1 MGTAARIFI
10 RDLNRILH
18 NPAAVI
24 IMVGV
29 CLIPSLY
36 AWINILANWDPY
48 ANTAGVP
55 VSVVIEDEGAEI
67 PGMGEMNAG
76 ELVRERLEENHQ
88 LAWTF
93 VDSKDAAREDVE
105 SGRSYAAFII
115 PRDFTATLAGVLDGK
130 AEPAKIAYYVNE
142 KANAIAPKVT
152 DTGATELESQIS
164 EEFTRTVG
172 EVATEKLS
180 AAAAQTRGGAVTAE
194 TSAAQTLHDTSSSL
208 SELATSL
215 ADMDDTIA
223 TSRAAISSARTSLA
237 DMGNQ
242 TTSLAQTL
250 DGALDE
256 LATARTGAQTL
267 AGQLTQAM
275 SSSAGEIAGI
285 SSTAAYDIGA
295 LAGDVGWAQGKL
307 DGTIAQVK
315 ALNATLEDM
324 LTSLKSMNQGGETS
338 SGDNAGL
345 GDQIDA
351 LEKLLKA
358 QQEHLDRLQQLSDDI
373 KAASDTTRGLTT
385 SVADAIQNG
394 SSSLTG
400 LEGQLSSSALPGV
413 SSALDT
419 FAEMGGQATGSLGAL
434 APAADQASSLLQQLD
449 DVLGQTETTIDD
461 VSATLSAASERI
473 GTLAGDVDALQSSQ
487 AMRALQDLVQLD
499 PKRLGEHLASPV
511 DVAMQAVFPVANY
524 GSGVAP
530 FYTNLAL
537 WVGGFVLVTIYKLE
551 VDTEG
556 MGRVRP
562 WQAYLGRWMLL
573 AVLGQ
578 AQAIIC
584 CTGDLV
590 LGVQCVSPAAFIVAG
605 MAASLTYVLVV
616 YSLAVAFKH
625 IGKALGVLLVV
636 LQIPGAAGTYPIE
649 MMPGFFQALH
659 PWLPFTYGIDAM
671 REAVAGFYGDYYLTN
686 LLALLM
692 FCVPAL
698 AIGLGARKRL
708 LAINTLFDHT
718 LARTDLMVSEHIHAG
733 EHLAAGTLFADP
745 ARATRFERAYPRL
758 VRRGLAVL
766 AGVPLALL
774 ALLFILPAKL
784 PLLILWIASLVG
796 TCTYLI
802 VVEYLHERAR
812 GAHAANARGKHAAVS
827 AERA

>member
-24 IMVGV
+24 IMIGV

-48 ANTAGVP
+48 ANTATVP

-67 PGMGEMNAG
+67 PGMGQMNAG

-93 VDSKDAAREDVE
+93 VDSEDAAREDVA

-180 AAAAQTRGGAVTAE
+180 GAAAQTRDGAVTAGA
-194 TSAAQTLHDTSSSL
+194 SAAQTLHDTSSSL

-223 TSRAAISSARTSLA
+223 TSRAAIGSARTSLA
-237 DMGNQ
+237 DMGDQ

-275 SSSAGEIAGI
+275 SSSAGDIAGI

-324 LTSLKSMNQGGETS
+324 LTSLKGAEQDGGAS
-338 SGDNAGL
+338 SDAEAGISS
-345 GDQIDA
+345 QIDA
-351 LEKLLKA
+351 LEQLIKA

-373 KAASDTTRGLTT
+373 KAASDATRGLTT
-385 SVADAIQNG
+385 SVTDAIQNG
-394 SSSLTG
+394 SQGITD
-400 LEGQLSSSALPGV
+400 LEGQLSGSALPGV
-413 SSALDT
+413 SNALDT

-434 APAADQASSLLQQLD
+434 VPAADQASSLLQQLD

-487 AMRALQDLVQLD
+487 ALRALQDLVQLD
-499 PKRLGEHLASPV
+499 PERIGEHLASPV
-511 DVAMQAVFPVANY
+511 DMVMQAVFPVANY

-605 MAASLTYVLVV
+605 MAASLTYVLIV

-745 ARATRFERAYPRL
+745 ARATRFECAYPRL

-774 ALLFILPAKL
+774 ALLFILPEKL